1 MVLVAVAVYAL
12 QGVVL
17 PCHGTFGEPLS
28 LNAATPFQRGSFSPY
43 QGSSSS
49 LQTCE
54 PSHACLHRAFLR
66 LWCRHM
72 VLTEWCP
79 PDVLAKVWLH
89 KDQLRALLT
98 EWCPPDVLAK
108 VWLHKDQ
115 LRAEALPYVAR
126 HCRAYAKLARHIC
139 NINLAHIQIAIAQ
152 PTLSK
157 RLTTQHGAAS
167 VHWQCNRSKPPIH
180 CLASLDLQ
188 D

>member
-89 KDQLRALLT
+89 KDQLRA
-98 EWCPPDVLAK
+98 
-108 VWLHKDQ
+108 
-115 LRAEALPYVAR
+115 EALPYVAR

>member
-89 KDQLRALLT
+89 KDQLRA
-98 EWCPPDVLAK
+98 
-108 VWLHKDQ
+108 
-115 LRAEALPYVAR
+115 EALPYVAR

-157 RLTTQHGAAS
+157 RLTTQHGAAC